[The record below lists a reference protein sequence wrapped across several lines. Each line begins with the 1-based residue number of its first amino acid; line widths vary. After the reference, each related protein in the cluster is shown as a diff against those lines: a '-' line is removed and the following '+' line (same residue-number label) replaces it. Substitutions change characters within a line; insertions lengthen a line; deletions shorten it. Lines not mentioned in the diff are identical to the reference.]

1 MSDRIGLR
9 QRERDRRNALWNLH
23 GLRPGDPAALPWLAV
38 LDAIDG
44 QDRNDPASMSI
55 ESLVTEVPVTQLNPR
70 FRVVRDEDMPEPW
83 RTRFEQASIGS
94 TRLSEGAYAHDWMKF
109 IRLWSLEMAH
119 VEAHRTHARKG

>member
-1 MSDRIGLR
+1 MSDRIDLR
-9 QRERDRRNALWNLH
+9 QRERDRRNALWNLN
-23 GLRPGDPAALPWLAV
+23 GLSPGDPAALPWLSV
-38 LDAIDG
+38 LDAIDD
-44 QDRNDPASMSI
+44 QDRNDPAGMSI

-70 FRVVRDEDMPEPW
+70 FRVVRDEDLPEPW

-119 VEAHRTHARKG
+119 VEAHRAHARKK